1 MEDEPE
7 GAKAIRAGDG
17 FVKEMG
23 EPISPD
29 QC

>member
-7 GAKAIRAGDG
+7 SAKATRAGDG

-23 EPISPD
+23 EPKSS
-29 QC
+29 CKF